1 MFYVFTILAVTI
13 LIYESYNLWKAKPR
27 EWSALI
33 TVFFLTI
40 GAITYTAIYEF
51 ELIKMSPLVK
61 LGNTLLKSLLPGF
74 YDFMEV

>member
-13 LIYESYNLWKAKPR
+13 LIYENYYLWKAQPR
-27 EWSALI
+27 EWLALI
-33 TVFFLTI
+33 TVFFIII

-61 LGNTLLKSLLPGF
+61 MGNTLLRSLLPSF